1 MQKAG
6 ALAIAR
12 VPAIY
17 VFPTVKDGIRD
28 DPSEVSGGD
37 QCDNEHCMDAE
48 GAGDPQRLR
57 DFFSFIPVNNYIFLK
72 TAMI

>member
-17 VFPTVKDGIRD
+17 VFPTVKDEILYHLLTTIAPLISYLIHSEKVRLLLFAGMPMNIRLTIT
-28 DPSEVSGGD
+28 SE
-37 QCDNEHCMDAE
+37 C
-48 GAGDPQRLR
+48 
-57 DFFSFIPVNNYIFLK
+57 IFE
-72 TAMI
+72 

>member
-17 VFPTVKDGIRD
+17 VFPTVKDGISYSMWR
-28 DPSEVSGGD
+28 
-37 QCDNEHCMDAE
+37 
-48 GAGDPQRLR
+48 
-57 DFFSFIPVNNYIFLK
+57 
-72 TAMI
+72 T